1 MAIVSYKDYKQPD
14 DSIVFKVFLADTN
27 TYKDRFF
34 YVSVPSPEDCLSRV
48 NKTQQQLL
56 DDIQTLFDSDK
67 YIWHMIS
74 DGRIQGI
81 VKSSINSSNNE
92 SVYLTREL
100 FKIYFS
106 NKLTKDNVINI
117 VNKVNYDCR
126 DANLN
131 VVSKSQ
137 VLLSQESQGYT
148 FVDGLFR
155 SRVIV
160 GGIVYSGISCESE
173 TDACILQYN
182 HEVVT
187 VKKSNINSSTNT
199 DGYKYNILNDFS
211 GFENILDDMI
221 TLKISENDAKLKLV
235 DSQRKHPYLSVP
247 NTIRTNAWYIFRY
260 NLFDFFIENKID
272 IPKYK
277 LNKEGRMI
285 HPETGELLCPF

>member
-27 TYKDRFF
+27 TYKDKFF

-56 DDIQTLFDSDK
+56 DAIQTLFDSDR
-67 YIWHMIS
+67 YNWNMIS
-74 DGRIQGI
+74 DERIQGRD
-81 VKSSINSSNNE
+81 KSNKSDIQ
-92 SVYLTREL
+92 LTREL
-100 FKIYFS
+100 FEIYFN

-117 VNKVNYDCR
+117 VNRVNYDCR

-137 VLLSQESQGYT
+137 VMLSQESQGYT

-155 SRVIV
+155 SRVMI
-160 GGIVYSGISCESE
+160 GGIEYSGISCESE

-199 DGYKYNILNDFS
+199 EGYKYNILNDFS

-221 TLKISENDAKLKLV
+221 TLKISEHDAKLKLV